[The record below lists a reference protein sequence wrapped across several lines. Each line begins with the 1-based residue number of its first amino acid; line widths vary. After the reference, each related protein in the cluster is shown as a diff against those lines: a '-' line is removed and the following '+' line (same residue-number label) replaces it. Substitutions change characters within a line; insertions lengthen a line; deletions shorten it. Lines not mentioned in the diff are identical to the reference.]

1 MKKRKKL
8 NKKGKF
14 LVAFAVAVLALIIIR
29 NCVPSL
35 SNDTAAHEERDTISA
50 QQDKTDASQA
60 PQNPAQDTPAAPQS
74 APTAMPD
81 TLAQHLSASTAA
93 LYQGYSLHPDLT
105 KAAFKAHPFAYFGDY
120 GSAFPDIN
128 DVQLVFAQTHGIKP
142 CKSPQEIVKQSGSDL
157 VYIGASPYY
166 HVEDLSHSAPY
177 LVPRAQAL
185 LNCIGRNFMDS
196 LFVKKL
202 PQAQLIVTS
211 VTRSTQDVAQLQTK
225 NKNSTSNSC
234 HFYGTTIDIS
244 YVRYHAI
251 TRPDGSKIRVVRDDT
266 LKQVLG
272 EVLRDL
278 RQSGA
283 CYVKHERKQSCFHI
297 TVK

>member
-14 LVAFAVAVLALIIIR
+14 LVAFTVAIVALVILK
-29 NCVPSL
+29 NCAPSL
-35 SNDTAAHEERDTISA
+35 TSDTASQQERDTISA
-50 QQDKTDASQA
+50 MQDKVTPS
-60 PQNPAQDTPAAPQS
+60 PAAATPTQDTPPAPQPAAS
-74 APTAMPD
+74 ARPD

-202 PQAQLIVTS
+202 PQTQLIVTS

-266 LKQVLG
+266 LKQVVG

>member
-14 LVAFAVAVLALIIIR
+14 LVAFTVAIVALVILK
-29 NCVPSL
+29 NCAPSL
-35 SNDTAAHEERDTISA
+35 ISDTATQQERDTISA
-50 QQDKTDASQA
+50 QQDKVTPS
-60 PQNPAQDTPAAPQS
+60 PAAATPTQDTPPAPQP
-74 APTAMPD
+74 AANAKPD

-142 CKSPQEIVKQSGSDL
+142 CKTQQDIVKQSGSNL
-157 VYIGASPYY
+157 VYIGSSPYY
-166 HVEDLSHSAPY
+166 YVEELIHSAPY
-177 LVPRAQAL
+177 LVPRAQTL

-196 LFVKKL
+196 LFAKKL

-244 YVRYHAI
+244 YVRFHPV
-251 TRPDGSKIRVVRDDT
+251 TRPDGTQCRVVRDDT